1 MTQARAAISEAP
13 PERELVAAARELSAM
28 ADAGA
33 ATAEARGALGEDL
46 VEAFHESGLWAMW
59 TPRELGGSELEPIAS
74 LEVLEHISHGDA
86 SAGWVLMAA
95 ALATGV
101 DGAYIG
107 EEAVAKLYGT
117 PRLLVHS
124 GAGTQPGKAVATDG
138 GYTISGNWS
147 FASGIKHSQVL
158 HTAAIVADA
167 NEPPRIFVTA
177 VEDMTLAD
185 NWDVMGLRA
194 TGSIDYS
201 SDGLFV
207 AEPFSYVATT
217 KLPLRGG
224 PIYTMGIAGLG
235 VICHTGWALG
245 VARRSLEELRALLAS
260 HRGRPDRLSHSD
272 RFHYDYATAEG
283 KLRAARAFVFEIW
296 GEIQEALRSGDP
308 LTLEQNTL
316 YRLALQH
323 ATAAALEVT
332 EFAYAAGGTSALR
345 AGAIQRCFRD
355 MHAGAQHM
363 ICSPPVRQATGRM
376 LAGLAPDEDW
386 LFMMLVKG
394 G

>member
-1 MTQARAAISEAP
+1 MTQTKAARSEAP
-13 PERELVAAARELSAM
+13 PERDLVAAARELSAL

-33 ATAEARGALGEDL
+33 VAAEARGALGEDL

-59 TPRELGGSELEPIAS
+59 TPRELGGSELEPIPS
-74 LEVLEHISHGDA
+74 LEVLEHISYGDA

-107 EEAVAKLYGT
+107 EEAVAQLYGT
-117 PRLLVHS
+117 PRLRVHS
-124 GAGTQPGKAVATDG
+124 GAGTQPGKALAADG
-138 GYTISGNWS
+138 GYTISGDWR

-158 HTAAIVADA
+158 HTAAIVQGA
-167 NEPPRIFVTA
+167 NEPPRIFVTP
-177 VEDMTLAD
+177 VEDMTLDD

-201 SDGLFV
+201 SVGLFV

-217 KLPLRGG
+217 NVPLRGG

-245 VARRSLEELRALLAS
+245 VARRCLDELRALLEGR
-260 HRGRPDRLSHSD
+260 RGRPDRLSESD
-272 RFHYDYATAEG
+272 RFHYDFATAEA

-308 LTLEQNTL
+308 LTLQQNTL

-323 ATAAALEVT
+323 ATTAALEVAQ
-332 EFAYAAGGTSALR
+332 FVYAAGGTTALR
-345 AGAIQRCFRD
+345 SGAIQRCFRD
-355 MHAGAQHM
+355 IHAGAQHM
-363 ICSPPVRQATGRM
+363 ICSPPVRQAAGRL

-386 LFMMLVKG
+386 LFMMLVKRS
-394 G
+394 